1 MSGKLPSFITRGLLP
16 ATLDL
21 LFRSLRMKLDFRPDP
36 EDVPQ
41 GAAVFAFWHGKMA
54 VGWPLART
62 LFGRRPLKAVVSL
75 SEDGAILSDALD
87 ALGFSL
93 IRGSSSSK
101 GNQVRNGI
109 EECLLQGEAVA
120 ITPDGPRG
128 PLHRFKYG
136 SVRIASKLR
145 TPLLFADIRY
155 SSAWRLKSWD
165 RFEIPK
171 PFSRIDVTIRR
182 IEVPEFAG
190 EDDLRAWCE
199 SLSRELDHE

>member
-1 MSGKLPSFITRGLLP
+1 MSRKLPSFITRGVLP
-16 ATLDL
+16 AALDL
-21 LFRSLRMKLDFRPDP
+21 LYRSLRLKLDFRPAQ
-36 EDVPQ
+36 ENVSQ

-54 VGWPLART
+54 VGWLLART
-62 LFGRRPLKAVVSL
+62 LFGMRPLKAVVSL
-75 SEDGAILSDALD
+75 SGDGTILSDALD

-101 GNQVRNGI
+101 GDQVRNGI
-109 EECLLQGEAVA
+109 EKCLLQGEAVA

-128 PLHRFKYG
+128 PQHRFKYG

-155 SSAWRLKSWD
+155 GSAWRLKSWD
-165 RFEIPK
+165 RFEVPK
-171 PFSRIDVTIRR
+171 PFSRVDVILRR
-182 IEVPEFAG
+182 IEVPEFAT
-190 EDDLRAWCE
+190 EDDLRSWCE